1 MIGFKA
7 MDALQISAA
16 VESQCDVFFTNDKQL
31 RQEKE
36 IPCMTME
43 DLQ

>member
-1 MIGFKA
+1 
-7 MDALQISAA
+7 MDLKQWTHCKYSSAIT
-16 VESQCDVFFTNDKQL
+16 SRCDMFFTNDKQL

-36 IPCMTME
+36 IPCMTMD